1 MSTAITSHDLFRIKL
16 AQFKR
21 ELEEHAPDPH
31 TEAGRQAPRQW
42 QWYLEGDFRNF
53 LRTMHEKSLGDG
65 ERADVYTRENYVQFS
80 QMVYHI
86 HVNVPHLLGNLGQWQ
101 YLVTELHCRVLER
114 EVLERTH
121 AGHDVGAK
129 LRALLCHMQV

>member
-53 LRTMHEKSLGDG
+53 LRTMHENPSFHSSQTSSVRRGVQAVRRDAG
-65 ERADVYTRENYVQFS
+65 VYVRRFVSAESVASNAQF
-80 QMVYHI
+80 
-86 HVNVPHLLGNLGQWQ
+86 
-101 YLVTELHCRVLER
+101 VL
-114 EVLERTH
+114 
-121 AGHDVGAK
+121 
-129 LRALLCHMQV
+129 